1 MKLKNIVI
9 VVKDIESSKQFYKEL
24 FGLDV
29 ILDQEGN
36 AILTEGLVLQESK
49 VWEETLGQKVVWKN
63 HASELYFEETDLELF
78 LEKLQKYEGKIVF
91 LGDGVPVF
99 REDLTE
105 RILKDREIWFA
116 PAQMNR
122 QRAASVGSLALWYY
136 EAGKV
141 ETAAEHQPD
150 YLRVSQAE
158 RERKERLGHDSV
170 SM

>member
-9 VVKDIESSKQFYKEL
+9 VVKDIESSKHFYKEL

-78 LEKLQKYEGKIVF
+78 LEKLQKYE
-91 LGDGVPVF
+91 
-99 REDLTE
+99 
-105 RILKDREIWFA
+105 REIKIL
-116 PAQMNR
+116 
-122 QRAASVGSLALWYY
+122 SLP
-136 EAGKV
+136 E
-141 ETAAEHQPD
+141 AAEGARRAVRLYDPD
-150 YLRVSQAE
+150 GNMIEVGEAQG
-158 RERKERLGHDSV
+158 RL
-170 SM
+170 

>member
-78 LEKLQKYEGKIVF
+78 LEKLRKYE
-91 LGDGVPVF
+91 
-99 REDLTE
+99 
-105 RILKDREIWFA
+105 REIQILSWPEATEGARRAVRFYDPNGNMIEVGEA
-116 PAQMNR
+116 IW
-122 QRAASVGSLALWYY
+122 QRL
-136 EAGKV
+136 
-141 ETAAEHQPD
+141 
-150 YLRVSQAE
+150 
-158 RERKERLGHDSV
+158 
-170 SM
+170 

>member
-24 FGLDV
+24 FGLDA

-78 LEKLQKYEGKIVF
+78 LEKLQKYE
-91 LGDGVPVF
+91 
-99 REDLTE
+99 
-105 RILKDREIWFA
+105 REIKIL
-116 PAQMNR
+116 
-122 QRAASVGSLALWYY
+122 SLP
-136 EAGKV
+136 E
-141 ETAAEHQPD
+141 AAEGARRAVRLYDPD
-150 YLRVSQAE
+150 GNMIEVGEAQG
-158 RERKERLGHDSV
+158 RL
-170 SM
+170 

>member
-78 LEKLQKYEGKIVF
+78 LEKLQKYE
-91 LGDGVPVF
+91 
-99 REDLTE
+99 
-105 RILKDREIWFA
+105 REI
-116 PAQMNR
+116 QIL
-122 QRAASVGSLALWYY
+122 SLP
-136 EAGKV
+136 E
-141 ETAAEHQPD
+141 AAEGARRAVRLYDPD
-150 YLRVSQAE
+150 GNMIEVGEAQG
-158 RERKERLGHDSV
+158 RL
-170 SM
+170 

>member
-9 VVKDIESSKQFYKEL
+9 VVKDIERSKQFYKEL

-78 LEKLQKYEGKIVF
+78 LEKLQKYEWEIQILSLPEATEGARRAVR
-91 LGDGVPVF
+91 LYDPDGNMIEVG
-99 REDLTE
+99 E
-105 RILKDREIWFA
+105 
-116 PAQMNR
+116 AQ
-122 QRAASVGSLALWYY
+122 G
-136 EAGKV
+136 
-141 ETAAEHQPD
+141 
-150 YLRVSQAE
+150 
-158 RERKERLGHDSV
+158 RL
-170 SM
+170 

>member
-78 LEKLQKYEGKIVF
+78 LEKLQKYEQKIQYVY
-91 LGDGVPVF
+91 LPEEGESKKRAVRLYDLDGNMIEVGEVS
-99 REDLTE
+99 
-105 RILKDREIWFA
+105 W
-116 PAQMNR
+116 
-122 QRAASVGSLALWYY
+122 QRV
-136 EAGKV
+136 
-141 ETAAEHQPD
+141 
-150 YLRVSQAE
+150 
-158 RERKERLGHDSV
+158 
-170 SM
+170 

>member
-78 LEKLQKYEGKIVF
+78 LEKLQKYE
-91 LGDGVPVF
+91 
-99 REDLTE
+99 
-105 RILKDREIWFA
+105 REIQILSLPEA
-116 PAQMNR
+116 TEGARRAVRLYDLDGNMIEVGEAQ
-122 QRAASVGSLALWYY
+122 G
-136 EAGKV
+136 
-141 ETAAEHQPD
+141 
-150 YLRVSQAE
+150 
-158 RERKERLGHDSV
+158 RL
-170 SM
+170 

>member
-78 LEKLQKYEGKIVF
+78 LEKLQKYE
-91 LGDGVPVF
+91 
-99 REDLTE
+99 
-105 RILKDREIWFA
+105 REIKIL
-116 PAQMNR
+116 
-122 QRAASVGSLALWYY
+122 SLP
-136 EAGKV
+136 E
-141 ETAAEHQPD
+141 AAEGA
-150 YLRVSQAE
+150 RRAV
-158 RERKERLGHDSV
+158 RLYDHDGNMIEV
-170 SM
+170 GEAQGRL

>member
-9 VVKDIESSKQFYKEL
+9 VVKYIESSKQFYKEL

-78 LEKLQKYEGKIVF
+78 LEKLQKYE
-91 LGDGVPVF
+91 
-99 REDLTE
+99 
-105 RILKDREIWFA
+105 REIKIL
-116 PAQMNR
+116 
-122 QRAASVGSLALWYY
+122 SLP
-136 EAGKV
+136 E
-141 ETAAEHQPD
+141 AAEGARRAVRLYDPD
-150 YLRVSQAE
+150 GNMIEVGEAQG
-158 RERKERLGHDSV
+158 RL
-170 SM
+170 

>member
-78 LEKLQKYEGKIVF
+78 LEKLQKYE
-91 LGDGVPVF
+91 
-99 REDLTE
+99 REI
-105 RILKDREIWFA
+105 RILSWPEATEGARRAVRFYDPDGNMIEVGE
-116 PAQMNR
+116 AQ
-122 QRAASVGSLALWYY
+122 G
-136 EAGKV
+136 
-141 ETAAEHQPD
+141 
-150 YLRVSQAE
+150 
-158 RERKERLGHDSV
+158 RL
-170 SM
+170 

>member
-36 AILTEGLVLQESK
+36 AILTEGLVLQEYK

-78 LEKLQKYEGKIVF
+78 LEKLQKYE
-91 LGDGVPVF
+91 
-99 REDLTE
+99 
-105 RILKDREIWFA
+105 REIQILSW
-116 PAQMNR
+116 P
-122 QRAASVGSLALWYY
+122 
-136 EAGKV
+136 E
-141 ETAAEHQPD
+141 AAEGARRAVRLYDPD
-150 YLRVSQAE
+150 GNMIEVGEAQG
-158 RERKERLGHDSV
+158 RL
-170 SM
+170 

>member
-9 VVKDIESSKQFYKEL
+9 VVKDVERSKQFYKEL

-78 LEKLQKYEGKIVF
+78 LEKLQKYE
-91 LGDGVPVF
+91 
-99 REDLTE
+99 
-105 RILKDREIWFA
+105 REIKILSLPEA
-116 PAQMNR
+116 VEGVRRAVRLYDPDGNMIEVGEAQ
-122 QRAASVGSLALWYY
+122 G
-136 EAGKV
+136 
-141 ETAAEHQPD
+141 
-150 YLRVSQAE
+150 
-158 RERKERLGHDSV
+158 RL
-170 SM
+170 

>member
-78 LEKLQKYEGKIVF
+78 LEKLQKYE
-91 LGDGVPVF
+91 
-99 REDLTE
+99 
-105 RILKDREIWFA
+105 REIKILSLPEA
-116 PAQMNR
+116 VEGARRAVRLYDPDGNMIEVGEAQ
-122 QRAASVGSLALWYY
+122 G
-136 EAGKV
+136 
-141 ETAAEHQPD
+141 
-150 YLRVSQAE
+150 
-158 RERKERLGHDSV
+158 RL
-170 SM
+170 

>member
-9 VVKDIESSKQFYKEL
+9 VVKDIERSKQFYKEL

-78 LEKLQKYEGKIVF
+78 LEKLQKYE
-91 LGDGVPVF
+91 
-99 REDLTE
+99 
-105 RILKDREIWFA
+105 REIKILSLPEA
-116 PAQMNR
+116 VEGARRAVRLYDPDGNMIEVGEAQ
-122 QRAASVGSLALWYY
+122 G
-136 EAGKV
+136 
-141 ETAAEHQPD
+141 
-150 YLRVSQAE
+150 
-158 RERKERLGHDSV
+158 RL
-170 SM
+170 

>member
-36 AILTEGLVLQESK
+36 AILTEGLVLQETK

-78 LEKLQKYEGKIVF
+78 LEKLQKYE
-91 LGDGVPVF
+91 
-99 REDLTE
+99 
-105 RILKDREIWFA
+105 REIQVLSW
-116 PAQMNR
+116 P
-122 QRAASVGSLALWYY
+122 
-136 EAGKV
+136 E
-141 ETAAEHQPD
+141 AAEGARRAVRLYDPD
-150 YLRVSQAE
+150 GNMIEVGEAQG
-158 RERKERLGHDSV
+158 RL
-170 SM
+170 